1 MKTGLAHREED
12 RLRVLENTVLR
23 GIFVGTY
30 EG

>member
-1 MKTGLAHREED
+1 MKIGLPHREED
-12 RLRVLENTVLR
+12 RLRVFENTMLR